1 MGSLAPTVE
10 SAVAISPA
18 VMVIFIVFGGLYVV
32 NTPSY
37 LRWVSK
43 VQLAFRDP
51 LLFSSLLF
59 SSLLFS
65 SILFSS
71 LLYSTLNHAV
81 LITLIKS
88 YSHIT
93 SNVLFYA
100 GLISILILIF
110 LC

>member
-43 VQLAFRDP
+43 VQLALGDPLLFSP

-65 SILFSS
+65 SLLFSS
-71 LLYSTLNHAV
+71 LLFSSL
-81 LITLIKS
+81 LIASLLFFFNNFKS
-88 YSHIT
+88 
-93 SNVLFYA
+93 FWD
-100 GLISILILIF
+100 IF
-110 LC
+110 QM